1 MATLYA
7 NDEIL
12 IEAPPAPTEEEI
24 AFAREI
30 EIRDRLIE
38 ISNWLS
44 DNDWKI
50 NKVFLGEW
58 STDDPRW
65 LEYLETRA
73 AMRAEQD
80 ELIKEVR

>member
-7 NDEIL
+7 NDEAI
-12 IEAPPAPTEEEI
+12 IEMVPEVEI
-24 AFAREI
+24 TKE
-30 EIRDRLIE
+30 DRLRE
-38 ISNWLS
+38 LSNWLS

-73 AMRAEQD
+73 AVRAEQD
-80 ELIKEVR
+80 ELIKEV

>member
-7 NDEIL
+7 NDEAI
-12 IEAPPAPTEEEI
+12 IETVPEVEI
-24 AFAREI
+24 TKE
-30 EIRDRLIE
+30 DRLRE
-38 ISNWLS
+38 LSNWLS

-73 AMRAEQD
+73 AVRAEQD
-80 ELIKEVR
+80 ELIKEV

>member
-7 NDEIL
+7 NDEAI
-12 IEAPPAPTEEEI
+12 IETVPEVEI
-24 AFAREI
+24 TKE
-30 EIRDRLIE
+30 DRLRE
-38 ISNWLS
+38 LSNWLS

-65 LEYLETRA
+65 LDYLETRA
-73 AMRAEQD
+73 AVRAEQD
-80 ELIKEVR
+80 ELIKEV

>member
-7 NDEIL
+7 NDEAI
-12 IEAPPAPTEEEI
+12 IETVPEVEI
-24 AFAREI
+24 TKE
-30 EIRDRLIE
+30 DRLIE

-65 LEYLETRA
+65 LDYLKTRA
-73 AMRAEQD
+73 AVRAEQD
-80 ELIKEVR
+80 ELIKEV

>member
-7 NDEIL
+7 NDDII
-12 IEAPPAPTEEEI
+12 IEAPPAPTEEELMNLKRFE
-24 AFAREI
+24 AFERSRELSI
-30 EIRDRLIE
+30 
-38 ISNWLS
+38 WLS

-58 STDDPRW
+58 SADDPRW

-73 AMRAEQD
+73 AVRAELD
-80 ELIKEVR
+80 ELNKEV

>member
-7 NDEIL
+7 NDEIF
-12 IEAPPAPTEEEI
+12 IEAEPAPTKEEPMNL
-24 AFAREI
+24 
-30 EIRDRLIE
+30 RLHEVQERLHE
-38 ISNWLS
+38 ISIWLS

-73 AMRAEQD
+73 AMRAEYD
-80 ELIKEVR
+80 ELIKEV